1 MKGMFLWVSA
11 IHSLRC
17 EPLIRTCSPL
27 LISSLS
33 QSTCYDVG
41 KVGGWVGRKRLI
53 QLIGIQWVKLK
64 LSTDPLE
71 FTQKS
76 SLLVIFQ
83 LCYEDRSS
91 TLSPDRYLTLS
102 TIPLLLHHTITIRS
116 VPRQP
121 PLLLDLCDPGAGAS
135 LLGRGQKQAVW

>member
-1 MKGMFLWVSA
+1 MSA
-11 IHSLRC
+11 IHSHRC

-33 QSTCYDVG
+33 QSTWHDVG
-41 KVGGWVGRKRLI
+41 KVGVGGERKRLI

-64 LSTDPLE
+64 LSTDPPE
-71 FTQKS
+71 FTRKS

-102 TIPLLLHHTITIRS
+102 TTPLLLHHTITIRS

-135 LLGRGQKQAVW
+135 LLGRGHKQAVW